1 MGIRQFKPV
10 TAATR
15 FRSVSDN
22 DVITRSTPE
31 KSLTEPLKK
40 SGGRDNHGHISMRRL
55 GGGQQLARRAT
66 DGFQTDS
73 HDSAPLPATLAASLI
88 SRSESVE

>member
-10 TAATR
+10 SAATR

-40 SGGRDNHGHISMRRL
+40 SGGRDNHG
-55 GGGQQLARRAT
+55 QQPKE
-66 DGFQTDS
+66 DSQTHSTNRPS
-73 HDSAPLPATLAASLI
+73 HAGIIQKSPKFSPACPFPPPPQPPPSA
-88 SRSESVE
+88 